1 MREVLKIE
9 LDTINYYPTWESEK
23 NGTLHARGVGGGR
36 SIKISSLP
44 KRLQAQIRAAAIKI
58 EVAIDRGKT
67 SVDWSEE

>member
-1 MREVLKIE
+1 VL
-9 LDTINYYPTWESEK
+9 
-23 NGTLHARGVGGGR
+23 GGR